1 MKMLAI
7 TEEWEVGEDYHTV
20 NTDKYV
26 LLTLLKLGLDMT
38 TYVLC
43 SRKSFVSLLS
53 MCSLSIVLADWAM
66 VLTLAVVWFLGPDK
80 TPVPLCSL
88 LAIAS
93 TTYEALPL
101 PMTFLGLQDYY
112 LCDTRGHKHSISWK
126 KPRGV
131 LLTLLV
137 WMAALIYS
145 FCFVEAKTVEVDVT
159 TKTMAL
165 ACEVK
170 ESTVVTCFIL
180 ITFTVV
186 LCAALPYFSSIPQWL
201 EEVDQLSKTREEK
214 DNQTSDFLVVSS
226 KHTETKFSEEDQ
238 EKPNRPPL
246 WLSLVL
252 AFAVFWMPYL
262 STSAMCL
269 LLGFGVPA
277 YITINV
283 LWLECTNS
291 LLMGVVFWANSDL
304 QGPYCNL
311 PENVCLW
318 RVHWYLS
325 RGTWKQQQPNAVF
338 NPSKAKREMLFYV

>member
-1 MKMLAI
+1 MFAI
-7 TEEWEVGEDYHTV
+7 TEEWEVGGDCRTV

-38 TYVLC
+38 TYFFC
-43 SRKSFVSLLS
+43 SRRPFVSLLS

-66 VLTLAVVWFLGPDK
+66 VVTLAVVWFLGPDK

-93 TTYEALPL
+93 TTYDALPL
-101 PMTFLGLQDYY
+101 PMTFLGFLDYC
-112 LCDTRGHKHSISWK
+112 LCDTCCHKHSKTWK
-126 KPRGV
+126 TTRDV
-131 LLTLLV
+131 FLTLLV
-137 WMAALIYS
+137 WMTALIYS
-145 FCFVEAKTVEVDVT
+145 FCFVKAETVEMDVT
-159 TKTMAL
+159 TTTVAL

-170 ESTVVTCFIL
+170 ESTVVTYFIL

-186 LCAALPYFSSIPQWL
+186 LCAALPYFSSISQWL
-201 EEVDQLSKTREEK
+201 EEADQLSKTREER
-214 DNQTSDFLVVSS
+214 DNQASDFLVVSF
-226 KHTETKFSEEDQ
+226 KHTEMKFNEENQ
-238 EKPNRPPL
+238 KKPSRPPL
-246 WLSLVL
+246 WLSLML
-252 AFAVFWMPYL
+252 GFAVFWMPYL
-262 STSAMCL
+262 STSAICL

-291 LLMGVVFWANSDL
+291 LLIGVVFWANSDL

-318 RVHWYLS
+318 RVYWYLS
-325 RGTWKQQQPNAVF
+325 RGTWTQQQPNAVF
-338 NPSKAKREMLFYV
+338 NPSKAKREALFYV

>member
-1 MKMLAI
+1 
-7 TEEWEVGEDYHTV
+7 
-20 NTDKYV
+20 
-26 LLTLLKLGLDMT
+26 MT
-38 TYVLC
+38 TYFLC
-43 SRKSFVSLLS
+43 SRKPFVSLLS
-53 MCSLSIVLADWAM
+53 MCSLSIILADWAM
-66 VLTLAVVWFLGPDK
+66 VLTLTVVWFLGPEK
-80 TPVPLCSL
+80 TPVSLCSL

-101 PMTFLGLQDYY
+101 PMTFLGLVDYC
-112 LCDTRGHKHSISWK
+112 LCGTSSHKHSNSWRR
-126 KPRGV
+126 PRDV
-131 LLTLLV
+131 FLTLLV

-145 FCFVEAKTVEVDVT
+145 ICFVKAETVELDVT

-165 ACEVK
+165 ACKVN

-186 LCAALPYFSSIPQWL
+186 LCAALPYISSIPQWL
-201 EEVDQLSKTREEK
+201 EEADQLCKTREETH
-214 DNQTSDFLVVSS
+214 NQSSDFLVVSS
-226 KHTETKFSEEDQ
+226 KHTEAKFSEEDQ
-238 EKPNRPPL
+238 KKPNRPPL
-246 WLSLVL
+246 WLSLML
-252 AFAVFWMPYL
+252 GFAVFWLPYL
-262 STSAMCL
+262 STSAICL

-318 RVHWYLS
+318 RVYWYLS
-325 RGTWKQQQPNAVF
+325 RGTWKQEQPNAVF
-338 NPSKAKREMLFYV
+338 NPSKAKRETLFFV